1 MSLRLRLI
9 SWLTSPLLLTLIP
22 SLLPIP
28 SYLFSS
34 TVQGQTNQD
43 RKTQAD
49 KLLRQG
55 NQQFQHSQ
63 YRDAIQSWQQALVIY
78 QQLKDRKGE
87 TNSLNN
93 LGNAYN
99 QLGQYPKAIE
109 FYQQVLTIVQ
119 GQESFSEVET
129 LSKIGLLY
137 KQLGQ
142 YTKAV
147 YFYEKS
153 LSISQHLSDLLSGL
167 NPIAFYESLSLQ
179 IRLQIDIG
187 NIYADLGDYAK
198 AIQSFEQSLDIA
210 NKYGDQKQRQQII
223 INFGKVYAAI
233 GDYIKA
239 FEYLQQSLKLARE
252 IGDRQGELE
261 ALATQGSI
269 LALTGNTKGL
279 NSLQQSLLIAREVK
293 DKKYEGVILNNIGLL
308 YHNRSEFSKSIDFYH
323 QALSL
328 YKEINDQIGIGEVF
342 NNLGVNYVCLSK
354 YALAMDFFQQGLII
368 FKTVK
373 SQNGIG
379 ATLNNLGL
387 LYSDL
392 GKYNQALNFYEQA
405 LEIRIRI
412 GNLAGQAA
420 TLNNIGLVYDY
431 QRQFPK
437 AISFYQQSLTIRRN
451 TADQAG
457 QAVALNNIGLVYS
470 HLGQFS
476 AALQSLEQAL
486 GIFKQLKNPVK
497 EGNTLDS
504 LGTVYKNL
512 KMYDQAFA
520 FYQKA
525 LVIMREVG
533 DHSTEKVTLSNIGSL
548 FQELKK
554 PKLAII
560 FYKKSVNLTEAIRK
574 DLQTLPRDQQ
584 ESYTQTVADTYR
596 SLADLLLSQG
606 RVLEAQQVLELL
618 KIQELRDFTRNAI
631 AGGETAGIALSRI
644 EENILNK
651 YGTLIAFGLKLY
663 ECEQQKCNILSQL
676 RDQLDTL
683 TQQFNQD
690 TNTFRKT
697 LQERLAKDPALLE
710 PEQVRNTAAK
720 IVTAEPDTIL
730 VYPLVL
736 KDKIRILLATRAGE
750 KGVVF
755 RTFET
760 PVNQQQLWNKVS
772 QFRTKLSNP
781 NGEKELKAI
790 SQELYNWLIK
800 PLEGEIKDK
809 NVRHLVFSLDRST
822 RYIPMAALFD
832 GKQYLIER
840 YGISTVLNAGLTDV
854 KDRLPSKKQDI
865 KVLAMGVSK
874 AFPGFNA
881 LSNVPLELANIVQK
895 SGKENTGIFPGL
907 EFLNEAFIFRTLR
920 DNLSGNKILH
930 IATHGKFESGRPE
943 NSFLLS
949 GTGEE
954 LKIDQIQTLQNY
966 MTDTHLV
973 VLSACETALG
983 GVDADGIEMSG
994 ISFYF
999 LTNGAKAVIASLWLV
1014 NDASTSQLMQQFYQ
1028 NLSTGKM
1035 TKSQA
1040 LREAQIAMIQGKIQS
1055 GAVNRSSVNYTPGQS
1070 RNSESISRNLS
1081 HPYYWSP
1088 FILIGNG
1095 L

>member
-1 MSLRLRLI
+1 MALGSAYGSLGEYPKAI
-9 SWLTSPLLLTLIP
+9 EFYQQ
-22 SLLPIP
+22 SLAIKREI
-28 SYLFSS
+28 
-34 TVQGQTNQD
+34 GD
-43 RKTQAD
+43 RKEVA
-49 KLLRQG
+49 
-55 NQQFQHSQ
+55 
-63 YRDAIQSWQQALVIY
+63 
-78 QQLKDRKGE
+78 
-87 TNSLNN
+87 NSLNN
-93 LGNAYN
+93 LGNAYAN
-99 QLGQYPKAIE
+99 LGQYPKAIE
-109 FYQQVLTIVQ
+109 F
-119 GQESFSEVET
+119 
-129 LSKIGLLY
+129 
-137 KQLGQ
+137 
-142 YTKAV
+142 
-147 YFYEKS
+147 
-153 LSISQHLSDLLSGL
+153 H
-167 NPIAFYESLSLQ
+167 
-179 IRLQIDIG
+179 
-187 NIYADLGDYAK
+187 
-198 AIQSFEQSLDIA
+198 
-210 NKYGDQKQRQQII
+210 
-223 INFGKVYAAI
+223 
-233 GDYIKA
+233 
-239 FEYLQQSLKLARE
+239 QQSLGIARE
-252 IGDRQGELE
+252 IGNREGE
-261 ALATQGSI
+261 SI
-269 LALTGNTKGL
+269 
-279 NSLQQSLLIAREVK
+279 
-293 DKKYEGVILNNIGLL
+293 
-308 YHNRSEFSKSIDFYH
+308 F
-323 QALSL
+323 
-328 YKEINDQIGIGEVF
+328 
-342 NNLGVNYVCLSK
+342 
-354 YALAMDFFQQGLII
+354 
-368 FKTVK
+368 
-373 SQNGIG
+373 
-379 ATLNNLGL
+379 
-387 LYSDL
+387 
-392 GKYNQALNFYEQA
+392 
-405 LEIRIRI
+405 
-412 GNLAGQAA
+412 
-420 TLNNIGLVYDY
+420 
-431 QRQFPK
+431 
-437 AISFYQQSLTIRRN
+437 
-451 TADQAG
+451 
-457 QAVALNNIGLVYS
+457 
-470 HLGQFS
+470 
-476 AALQSLEQAL
+476 
-486 GIFKQLKNPVK
+486 
-497 EGNTLDS
+497 
-504 LGTVYKNL
+504 
-512 KMYDQAFA
+512 
-520 FYQKA
+520 
-525 LVIMREVG
+525 
-533 DHSTEKVTLSNIGSL
+533 LSNIGL
-548 FQELKK
+548 TLQKQQQPE
-554 PKLAII
+554 LAIV
-560 FYKKSVNLTEAIRK
+560 FYKQSVNITEGIRQ
-574 DLQTLPRDQQ
+574 DLRKLPREQQ

-596 SLADLLLSQG
+596 SLADLLISQG
-606 RVLEAQQVLELL
+606 RLLEAQQVLELL
-618 KIQELRDFTRNAI
+618 KIQELRDFTRNAR

-644 EENILNK
+644 EEDILKK

-697 LQERLAKDPALLE
+697 LQERLAKDPALME

-772 QFRTKLSNP
+772 QFRTELSNP

-800 PLEGEIKDK
+800 PLEGEIKGK
-809 NVRHLVFSLDRST
+809 NVRNLVFSLDRST

-840 YGISTVLNAGLTDV
+840 YGISTILNAGLTDV

-895 SGKENTGIFPGL
+895 SGKENTGIFPGS
-907 EFLNEAFIFRTLR
+907 EFLDEAFIFPTLR

-966 MTDTHLV
+966 MKDTHLV

-1035 TKSQA
+1035 TKAQA
-1040 LREAQIAMIQGKIQS
+1040 LREAQIAMIQDSKIQS
-1055 GAVNRSSVNYTPGQS
+1055 GDVNRSSVNYTPGQS
-1070 RNSESISRNLS
+1070 RNSESISHNLS

>member
-28 SYLFSS
+28 SYLLS
-34 TVQGQTNQD
+34 TTAQAQTSQD
-43 RKTQAD
+43 QKTEAD
-49 KLLRQG
+49 KLLEQG
-55 NQQFQHSQ
+55 IQQAQRSQ
-63 YRDAIQSWQQALVIY
+63 YKDAIQSWEQALAIY
-78 QQLKDRKGE
+78 QKLKDRNGE
-87 TNSLNN
+87 GISLGN
-93 LGNAYN
+93 LGNAYYSLGQYLKAIEFFQQSLAIKREIGDRN
-99 QLGQYPKAIE
+99 GEDNSLIGLGVAYNSLGEYPKAIKFYQQSLAIFREIGNRNGEADSLINLGAVYHNLGEYPKAIEFYQQSLVIFREIGDRKGEAASFNNLGFTYHFLGEYPKAIEFYQQSLVIKREIGDREGEAYSLGNLGLVYHSLEQYPKAIEFCQQSLTIFRELGNRYEEANSLGDLGLVYHSLGQYPKAIE
-109 FYQQVLTIVQ
+109 F
-119 GQESFSEVET
+119 
-129 LSKIGLLY
+129 
-137 KQLGQ
+137 
-142 YTKAV
+142 
-147 YFYEKS
+147 
-153 LSISQHLSDLLSGL
+153 
-167 NPIAFYESLSLQ
+167 N
-179 IRLQIDIG
+179 
-187 NIYADLGDYAK
+187 
-198 AIQSFEQSLDIA
+198 
-210 NKYGDQKQRQQII
+210 
-223 INFGKVYAAI
+223 
-233 GDYIKA
+233 
-239 FEYLQQSLKLARE
+239 QQSLAIERE
-252 IGDRQGELE
+252 IGDRKGE
-261 ALATQGSI
+261 A
-269 LALTGNTKGL
+269 
-279 NSLQQSLLIAREVK
+279 NSLGNLGGVYHSLGQYRKAIEFNQQSLAIEREIG
-293 DKKYEGVILNNIGLL
+293 DREG
-308 YHNRSEFSKSIDFYH
+308 E
-323 QALSL
+323 
-328 YKEINDQIGIGEVF
+328 GI
-342 NNLGVNYVCLSK
+342 
-354 YALAMDFFQQGLII
+354 
-368 FKTVK
+368 
-373 SQNGIG
+373 
-379 ATLNNLGL
+379 
-387 LYSDL
+387 
-392 GKYNQALNFYEQA
+392 
-405 LEIRIRI
+405 
-412 GNLAGQAA
+412 
-420 TLNNIGLVYDY
+420 
-431 QRQFPK
+431 
-437 AISFYQQSLTIRRN
+437 
-451 TADQAG
+451 
-457 QAVALNNIGLVYS
+457 
-470 HLGQFS
+470 
-476 AALQSLEQAL
+476 
-486 GIFKQLKNPVK
+486 
-497 EGNTLDS
+497 
-504 LGTVYKNL
+504 
-512 KMYDQAFA
+512 
-520 FYQKA
+520 
-525 LVIMREVG
+525 
-533 DHSTEKVTLSNIGSL
+533 TLSDIGSTL
-548 FQELKK
+548 EEQQQPE
-554 PKLAII
+554 LAIV
-560 FYKKSVNLTEAIRK
+560 FYKQSVNVRESIRQ
-574 DLQTLPRDQQ
+574 DLRKLPRDQQ

-618 KIQELRDFTRNAI
+618 KIQELRDFTRNAR

-644 EENILNK
+644 EEDILNK
-651 YGTLIAFGLKLY
+651 YGTLIVFGLKLY

-772 QFRTKLSNP
+772 QFRTELSNP

-800 PLEGEIKDK
+800 PLEGEIKGK
-809 NVRHLVFSLDRST
+809 NVRNLVFSLDRST

-840 YGISTVLNAGLTDV
+840 YGISTILNAGLTDV

-881 LSNVPLELANIVQK
+881 LSNVPLELANIVQQ
-895 SGKENTGIFPGL
+895 SGKENTGIFPGS
-907 EFLNEAFIFRTLR
+907 EFLDEAFIFRTLR

-949 GTGEE
+949 GTGDKLTVE
-954 LKIDQIQTLQNY
+954 QIQTLQNY
-966 MTDTHLV
+966 MIDTHLV

-1035 TKSQA
+1035 TKAQA

-1055 GAVNRSSVNYTPGQS
+1055 SNTNRSSVNYTLERS
-1070 RNSESISRNLS
+1070 RNSEAISHNLS
-1081 HPYYWSP
+1081 HPYYWAP

>member
-1 MSLRLRLI
+1 
-9 SWLTSPLLLTLIP
+9 LLTLIP

-34 TVQGQTNQD
+34 TAQAQTSQD
-43 RKTQAD
+43 WTIEAD
-49 KLLRQG
+49 KLLEQG
-55 NQQFQHSQ
+55 IQQFDISEYQA
-63 YRDAIQSWQQALVIY
+63 AIRSWQQTLAIY
-78 QQLKDRKGE
+78 QQLKDRDGE
-87 TNSLNN
+87 ASSLNN
-93 LGNAYN
+93 LGLAYYSLGQYPKAIEFHQQSLAIKQEIGDRN
-99 QLGQYPKAIE
+99 GEALSLMNMGIAYSELGQYPKAIE
-109 FYQQVLTIVQ
+109 FYQQSLSIQRQIGDRNGQALSLMNIGNVYFDLEQYPKAIEFFHKSLSIQRQIGDRNGEAKSIGNMGNAYNFLGQYPKAIEFFQQSMVIFRDIGDIAGQ
-119 GQESFSEVET
+119 GIT
-129 LSKIGLLY
+129 LSKIG
-137 KQLGQ
+137 
-142 YTKAV
+142 
-147 YFYEKS
+147 
-153 LSISQHLSDLLSGL
+153 
-167 NPIAFYESLSLQ
+167 
-179 IRLQIDIG
+179 
-187 NIYADLGDYAK
+187 
-198 AIQSFEQSLDIA
+198 
-210 NKYGDQKQRQQII
+210 
-223 INFGKVYAAI
+223 
-233 GDYIKA
+233 
-239 FEYLQQSLKLARE
+239 
-252 IGDRQGELE
+252 
-261 ALATQGSI
+261 
-269 LALTGNTKGL
+269 
-279 NSLQQSLLIAREVK
+279 
-293 DKKYEGVILNNIGLL
+293 
-308 YHNRSEFSKSIDFYH
+308 
-323 QALSL
+323 
-328 YKEINDQIGIGEVF
+328 
-342 NNLGVNYVCLSK
+342 
-354 YALAMDFFQQGLII
+354 
-368 FKTVK
+368 
-373 SQNGIG
+373 
-379 ATLNNLGL
+379 
-387 LYSDL
+387 
-392 GKYNQALNFYEQA
+392 
-405 LEIRIRI
+405 
-412 GNLAGQAA
+412 
-420 TLNNIGLVYDY
+420 
-431 QRQFPK
+431 
-437 AISFYQQSLTIRRN
+437 
-451 TADQAG
+451 
-457 QAVALNNIGLVYS
+457 
-470 HLGQFS
+470 
-476 AALQSLEQAL
+476 
-486 GIFKQLKNPVK
+486 
-497 EGNTLDS
+497 
-504 LGTVYKNL
+504 
-512 KMYDQAFA
+512 
-520 FYQKA
+520 
-525 LVIMREVG
+525 
-533 DHSTEKVTLSNIGSL
+533 ST
-548 FQELKK
+548 LKK
-554 PKLAII
+554 QQQPELAII
-560 FYKKSVNLTEAIRK
+560 FYKQSVNVREGIRQGLRK
-574 DLQTLPRDQQ
+574 LPRDQQ

-618 KIQELRDFTRNAI
+618 KIQELRDFTRNAR

-644 EENILNK
+644 EEDILKK

-697 LQERLAKDPALLE
+697 LQERLAKDPALME

-772 QFRTKLSNP
+772 QFRTELSNP

-800 PLEGEIKDK
+800 PLEGEIKGK
-809 NVRHLVFSLDRST
+809 NVRNLVFSLDRST

-840 YGISTVLNAGLTDV
+840 YGISTILNAGLTDV

-895 SGKENTGIFPGL
+895 SGKENTGIFPGS
-907 EFLNEAFIFRTLR
+907 EFLDEAFIFPTLR

-966 MTDTHLV
+966 MKDTHLV

-1035 TKSQA
+1035 TKAQA
-1040 LREAQIAMIQGKIQS
+1040 LREAQIAMIQDSKIQS
-1055 GAVNRSSVNYTPGQS
+1055 GDVNRSSVNYTPGQS
-1070 RNSESISRNLS
+1070 RNSESISHNLS

>member
-1 MSLRLRLI
+1 
-9 SWLTSPLLLTLIP
+9 LLTLIP

-34 TVQGQTNQD
+34 TAQAQTSQD
-43 RKTQAD
+43 WTIEAD
-49 KLLRQG
+49 KLLEQG
-55 NQQFQHSQ
+55 IQQFDISEYQA
-63 YRDAIQSWQQALVIY
+63 AIRSWQQTLAIY
-78 QQLKDRKGE
+78 QQLKDRDGE
-87 TNSLNN
+87 ASSLNN
-93 LGNAYN
+93 LGLAYYSLGQYPKAIEFHQQSLAIKQEIGDRN
-99 QLGQYPKAIE
+99 GEATSLNNLGGAYFQLGQYPKAIE
-109 FYQQVLTIVQ
+109 FYQQSLAIFREISNRNGEGLT
-119 GQESFSEVET
+119 
-129 LSKIGLLY
+129 
-137 KQLGQ
+137 LGNLGN
-142 YTKAV
+142 V
-147 YFYEKS
+147 Y
-153 LSISQHLSDLLSGL
+153 
-167 NPIAFYESLSLQ
+167 N
-179 IRLQIDIG
+179 
-187 NIYADLGDYAK
+187 NLGEYPK
-198 AIQSFEQSLDIA
+198 AIEF
-210 NKYGDQKQRQQII
+210 Y
-223 INFGKVYAAI
+223 
-233 GDYIKA
+233 
-239 FEYLQQSLKLARE
+239 QQSLAIQREIGNRNGFASSLMGLGNVYNNLGEYPKAIEFYQQSLAIQREIGNRNGFASSLMGLGNAYNFLGEYPKAIEFYQQSLAIQREIGNRNGFASSLMALGSAYGSLGEYPKAIEFYQQSLAIKRE
-252 IGDRQGELE
+252 IGDRKEV
-261 ALATQGSI
+261 A
-269 LALTGNTKGL
+269 
-279 NSLQQSLLIAREVK
+279 NS
-293 DKKYEGVILNNIGLL
+293 
-308 YHNRSEFSKSIDFYH
+308 
-323 QALSL
+323 
-328 YKEINDQIGIGEVF
+328 
-342 NNLGVNYVCLSK
+342 
-354 YALAMDFFQQGLII
+354 
-368 FKTVK
+368 
-373 SQNGIG
+373 
-379 ATLNNLGL
+379 LNNLGNA
-387 LYSDL
+387 YANL
-392 GKYNQALNFYEQA
+392 GQY
-405 LEIRIRI
+405 
-412 GNLAGQAA
+412 
-420 TLNNIGLVYDY
+420 
-431 QRQFPK
+431 PK
-437 AISFYQQSLTIRRN
+437 AIEFHQQSLGIARE
-451 TADQAG
+451 
-457 QAVALNNIGLVYS
+457 IGNREGES
-470 HLGQFS
+470 
-476 AALQSLEQAL
+476 
-486 GIFKQLKNPVK
+486 IF
-497 EGNTLDS
+497 
-504 LGTVYKNL
+504 
-512 KMYDQAFA
+512 
-520 FYQKA
+520 
-525 LVIMREVG
+525 
-533 DHSTEKVTLSNIGSL
+533 LSNIGL
-548 FQELKK
+548 TLQKQQQPE
-554 PKLAII
+554 LAIV
-560 FYKKSVNLTEAIRK
+560 FYKQSVNITEGIRQ
-574 DLQTLPRDQQ
+574 DLRKLPREQQ

-596 SLADLLLSQG
+596 SLADLLISQG
-606 RVLEAQQVLELL
+606 RLLEAQQVLELL
-618 KIQELRDFTRNAI
+618 KIQELRDFTRNAR

-644 EENILNK
+644 EEDILKK

-697 LQERLAKDPALLE
+697 LQERLAKDPALME

-772 QFRTKLSNP
+772 QFRTELSNP

-800 PLEGEIKDK
+800 PLEGEIKGK
-809 NVRHLVFSLDRST
+809 NVRNLVFSLDRST

-840 YGISTVLNAGLTDV
+840 YGISTILNAGLTDV

-895 SGKENTGIFPGL
+895 SGKENTGIFPGS
-907 EFLNEAFIFRTLR
+907 EFLDEAFIFPTLR

-966 MTDTHLV
+966 MKDTHLV

-1035 TKSQA
+1035 TKAQA
-1040 LREAQIAMIQGKIQS
+1040 LREAQIAMIQDSKIQS
-1055 GAVNRSSVNYTPGQS
+1055 GDVNRSSVNYTPGQS
-1070 RNSESISRNLS
+1070 RNSESISHNLS

>member
-1 MSLRLRLI
+1 MDINPLMPCQATFTILICHSASTQGLQYIESKILSNYLNIKYNIMSLRLRLI

-28 SYLFSS
+28 SYLLS
-34 TVQGQTNQD
+34 TTAQAQTSQD
-43 RKTQAD
+43 WTIEAD
-49 KLLRQG
+49 KLLEQG
-55 NQQFQHSQ
+55 IQQFDISEYQA
-63 YRDAIQSWQQALVIY
+63 AIRSWQQTLAIY
-78 QQLKDRKGE
+78 QQLKDRDGE
-87 TNSLNN
+87 ASSLNN
-93 LGNAYN
+93 LGLAYYSLGQYPKAIEFHQQSLAIKQEIGDRN
-99 QLGQYPKAIE
+99 GEALSLMNMGIAYSELGQYPKAIE
-109 FYQQVLTIVQ
+109 FYQQSLSIQRQIGDRNGQALSLMNIGNVYFDLEQYPKAIEFFHKSLSIQRQIGDRNGEAKSIGNMGNAYNFLGQYPKAIEFFQQSMVIFRDIGDIAGQ
-119 GQESFSEVET
+119 GIT
-129 LSKIGLLY
+129 LSKIG
-137 KQLGQ
+137 
-142 YTKAV
+142 
-147 YFYEKS
+147 
-153 LSISQHLSDLLSGL
+153 
-167 NPIAFYESLSLQ
+167 
-179 IRLQIDIG
+179 
-187 NIYADLGDYAK
+187 
-198 AIQSFEQSLDIA
+198 
-210 NKYGDQKQRQQII
+210 
-223 INFGKVYAAI
+223 
-233 GDYIKA
+233 
-239 FEYLQQSLKLARE
+239 
-252 IGDRQGELE
+252 
-261 ALATQGSI
+261 
-269 LALTGNTKGL
+269 
-279 NSLQQSLLIAREVK
+279 
-293 DKKYEGVILNNIGLL
+293 
-308 YHNRSEFSKSIDFYH
+308 
-323 QALSL
+323 
-328 YKEINDQIGIGEVF
+328 
-342 NNLGVNYVCLSK
+342 
-354 YALAMDFFQQGLII
+354 
-368 FKTVK
+368 
-373 SQNGIG
+373 
-379 ATLNNLGL
+379 
-387 LYSDL
+387 
-392 GKYNQALNFYEQA
+392 
-405 LEIRIRI
+405 
-412 GNLAGQAA
+412 
-420 TLNNIGLVYDY
+420 
-431 QRQFPK
+431 
-437 AISFYQQSLTIRRN
+437 
-451 TADQAG
+451 
-457 QAVALNNIGLVYS
+457 
-470 HLGQFS
+470 
-476 AALQSLEQAL
+476 
-486 GIFKQLKNPVK
+486 
-497 EGNTLDS
+497 
-504 LGTVYKNL
+504 
-512 KMYDQAFA
+512 
-520 FYQKA
+520 
-525 LVIMREVG
+525 
-533 DHSTEKVTLSNIGSL
+533 ST
-548 FQELKK
+548 LKK
-554 PKLAII
+554 QQQPELAII
-560 FYKKSVNLTEAIRK
+560 FYKQSVNVREGIRQGLRK
-574 DLQTLPRDQQ
+574 LPRDQQ

-618 KIQELRDFTRNAI
+618 KIQELRDFTRNAR

-644 EENILNK
+644 EEDILKK

-697 LQERLAKDPALLE
+697 LQERLAKDPALME

-772 QFRTKLSNP
+772 QFRTELSNP

-800 PLEGEIKDK
+800 PLEGEIKGK
-809 NVRHLVFSLDRST
+809 NVRNLVFSLDRST

-840 YGISTVLNAGLTDV
+840 YGISTILNAGLTDV

-895 SGKENTGIFPGL
+895 SGKENTGIFPGS
-907 EFLNEAFIFRTLR
+907 EFLDEAFIFPTLR

-966 MTDTHLV
+966 MKDTHLV

-1035 TKSQA
+1035 TKAQA
-1040 LREAQIAMIQGKIQS
+1040 LREAQIAMIQDSKIQS
-1055 GAVNRSSVNYTPGQS
+1055 GDVNRSSVNYTPGQS
-1070 RNSESISRNLS
+1070 RNSESISHNLS

>member
-1 MSLRLRLI
+1 MDINPLMPCQATFTILICHSASTQGLQYIESKILSNYLNIKYNIMSLRLRLI

-28 SYLFSS
+28 SYLLS
-34 TVQGQTNQD
+34 TTAQAQTSQD
-43 RKTQAD
+43 WTIEAD
-49 KLLRQG
+49 KLLEQG
-55 NQQFQHSQ
+55 IQQFDISEYQA
-63 YRDAIQSWQQALVIY
+63 AIRSWQQTLAIY
-78 QQLKDRKGE
+78 QQLKDRDGE
-87 TNSLNN
+87 ASSLNN
-93 LGNAYN
+93 LGLAYYSLGQYPKAIEFHQQSLAIKQEIGDRN
-99 QLGQYPKAIE
+99 GEATSLNNLGGAYFQLGQYPKAIE
-109 FYQQVLTIVQ
+109 FYQQSLSIQ
-119 GQESFSEVET
+119 RQIGDRNGQA
-129 LSKIGLLY
+129 LSLMNIGN
-137 KQLGQ
+137 
-142 YTKAV
+142 V
-147 YFYEKS
+147 YFDLEQYPKAIEFFHKS
-153 LSISQHLSDLLSGL
+153 LSI
-167 NPIAFYESLSLQ
+167 
-179 IRLQIDIG
+179 
-187 NIYADLGDYAK
+187 
-198 AIQSFEQSLDIA
+198 
-210 NKYGDQKQRQQII
+210 QRQ
-223 INFGKVYAAI
+223 
-233 GDYIKA
+233 
-239 FEYLQQSLKLARE
+239 
-252 IGDRQGELE
+252 IGDRNGE
-261 ALATQGSI
+261 A
-269 LALTGNTKGL
+269 
-279 NSLQQSLLIAREVK
+279 
-293 DKKYEGVILNNIGLL
+293 
-308 YHNRSEFSKSIDFYH
+308 KSIGNMGNAYNF
-323 QALSL
+323 
-328 YKEINDQIGIGEVF
+328 
-342 NNLGVNYVCLSK
+342 LGQYPK
-354 YALAMDFFQQGLII
+354 AIEFFQQSMVI
-368 FKTVK
+368 FRD
-373 SQNGIG
+373 IG
-379 ATLNNLGL
+379 
-387 LYSDL
+387 D
-392 GKYNQALNFYEQA
+392 
-405 LEIRIRI
+405 I
-412 GNLAGQAA
+412 AGQ
-420 TLNNIGLVYDY
+420 
-431 QRQFPK
+431 
-437 AISFYQQSLTIRRN
+437 
-451 TADQAG
+451 
-457 QAVALNNIGLVYS
+457 
-470 HLGQFS
+470 
-476 AALQSLEQAL
+476 
-486 GIFKQLKNPVK
+486 GI
-497 EGNTLDS
+497 
-504 LGTVYKNL
+504 
-512 KMYDQAFA
+512 
-520 FYQKA
+520 
-525 LVIMREVG
+525 
-533 DHSTEKVTLSNIGSL
+533 TLSNIGL
-548 FQELKK
+548 TLEKQQQPE
-554 PKLAII
+554 LAIV
-560 FYKKSVNLTEAIRK
+560 FYKQSVNVREGIRQ
-574 DLQTLPRDQQ
+574 DLRKLPREQQ

-596 SLADLLLSQG
+596 GLADLLLSQG

-618 KIQELRDFTRNAI
+618 KIQELRDFTRNAR

-644 EENILNK
+644 EEDILKK

-697 LQERLAKDPALLE
+697 LQERLAKDPALME

-772 QFRTKLSNP
+772 QFRTELSNP

-800 PLEGEIKDK
+800 PLEGEIKGK
-809 NVRHLVFSLDRST
+809 NVRNLVFSLDRST

-840 YGISTVLNAGLTDV
+840 YGISTILNAGLTDV

-895 SGKENTGIFPGL
+895 SGKENTGIFPGS
-907 EFLNEAFIFRTLR
+907 EFLDEAFIFPTLR

-966 MTDTHLV
+966 MKDTHLV

-1035 TKSQA
+1035 TKAQA
-1040 LREAQIAMIQGKIQS
+1040 LREAQIAMIQDSKIQS
-1055 GAVNRSSVNYTPGQS
+1055 GDVNRSSVNYTPGQS
-1070 RNSESISRNLS
+1070 RNSESISHNLS

>member
-1 MSLRLRLI
+1 
-9 SWLTSPLLLTLIP
+9 LLTLIP

-34 TVQGQTNQD
+34 TAQAQTSQD
-43 RKTQAD
+43 WTIEAD
-49 KLLRQG
+49 KLLEQG
-55 NQQFQHSQ
+55 IQQYQRSQ
-63 YRDAIQSWQQALVIY
+63 YQAAIKFWQQALAIY
-78 QQLKDRKGE
+78 QQIKDRNGE
-87 TNSLNN
+87 ANSLGNLGSAYNSLGQYPKAIEFHQQSLAIQREIGDRNGEGISLNN

-99 QLGQYPKAIE
+99 YLGQYPKAIE
-109 FYQQVLTIVQ
+109 F
-119 GQESFSEVET
+119 
-129 LSKIGLLY
+129 
-137 KQLGQ
+137 
-142 YTKAV
+142 
-147 YFYEKS
+147 
-153 LSISQHLSDLLSGL
+153 H
-167 NPIAFYESLSLQ
+167 
-179 IRLQIDIG
+179 
-187 NIYADLGDYAK
+187 
-198 AIQSFEQSLDIA
+198 EQSL
-210 NKYGDQKQRQQII
+210 
-223 INFGKVYAAI
+223 AI
-233 GDYIKA
+233 
-239 FEYLQQSLKLARE
+239 QRE
-252 IGDRQGELE
+252 IGDRNG
-261 ALATQGSI
+261 
-269 LALTGNTKGL
+269 
-279 NSLQQSLLIAREVK
+279 
-293 DKKYEGVILNNIGLL
+293 
-308 YHNRSEFSKSIDFYH
+308 

-328 YKEINDQIGIGEVF
+328 MNIGNVYFDLEQYPKAIEFFHKSLSIQRQIGDRNGEAKSIGNMGNAYNF
-342 NNLGVNYVCLSK
+342 LGQYPK
-354 YALAMDFFQQGLII
+354 AIEFFQQSMVI
-368 FKTVK
+368 FRD
-373 SQNGIG
+373 IG
-379 ATLNNLGL
+379 
-387 LYSDL
+387 D
-392 GKYNQALNFYEQA
+392 
-405 LEIRIRI
+405 I
-412 GNLAGQAA
+412 AGQ
-420 TLNNIGLVYDY
+420 
-431 QRQFPK
+431 
-437 AISFYQQSLTIRRN
+437 
-451 TADQAG
+451 
-457 QAVALNNIGLVYS
+457 
-470 HLGQFS
+470 
-476 AALQSLEQAL
+476 
-486 GIFKQLKNPVK
+486 GI
-497 EGNTLDS
+497 
-504 LGTVYKNL
+504 
-512 KMYDQAFA
+512 
-520 FYQKA
+520 
-525 LVIMREVG
+525 
-533 DHSTEKVTLSNIGSL
+533 TLSNIGL
-548 FQELKK
+548 TLEKQQQPE
-554 PKLAII
+554 LAIV
-560 FYKKSVNLTEAIRK
+560 FYKQSVNVREGIRQ
-574 DLQTLPRDQQ
+574 DLRKLPREQQ

-596 SLADLLLSQG
+596 GLADLLLSQG

-618 KIQELRDFTRNAI
+618 KIQELRDFTRNAR

-644 EENILNK
+644 EEDILKK

-736 KDKIRILLATRAGE
+736 KDKIRILLATKAGE

-772 QFRTKLSNP
+772 QFRTELSNP

-800 PLEGEIKDK
+800 PLEGEIKNK
-809 NVRHLVFSLDRST
+809 NVRNLVFSLDRST

-840 YGISTVLNAGLTDV
+840 YGISTILNAGLTDV

-895 SGKENTGIFPGL
+895 SGKENTGIFPGS
-907 EFLNEAFIFRTLR
+907 EFLDEAFIFRTLR

-1035 TKSQA
+1035 TKAQA
-1040 LREAQIAMIQGKIQS
+1040 LREAQIAMIQDSKIQS
-1055 GAVNRSSVNYTPGQS
+1055 GDVNRSSVNYTPGQS
-1070 RNSESISRNLS
+1070 RNSESISHNLS

>member
-1 MSLRLRLI
+1 
-9 SWLTSPLLLTLIP
+9 LLTLIP

-34 TVQGQTNQD
+34 TAQAQTSQD
-43 RKTQAD
+43 WTIEAD
-49 KLLRQG
+49 KLLEQG
-55 NQQFQHSQ
+55 IQQFDISEYQA
-63 YRDAIQSWQQALVIY
+63 AIRSWQQTLAIY
-78 QQLKDRKGE
+78 QQLKDRDGE
-87 TNSLNN
+87 ASSLNN
-93 LGNAYN
+93 LGLAYYSLGQYPKAIEFHQQSLAIKQEIGDRN
-99 QLGQYPKAIE
+99 GEATSLNNLGGAYFQLGQYPKAIE
-109 FYQQVLTIVQ
+109 FYQQSLAIFREISNRNGEGLT
-119 GQESFSEVET
+119 
-129 LSKIGLLY
+129 
-137 KQLGQ
+137 LGNLGN
-142 YTKAV
+142 V
-147 YFYEKS
+147 Y
-153 LSISQHLSDLLSGL
+153 
-167 NPIAFYESLSLQ
+167 N
-179 IRLQIDIG
+179 
-187 NIYADLGDYAK
+187 NLGEYPK
-198 AIQSFEQSLDIA
+198 AIEF
-210 NKYGDQKQRQQII
+210 Y
-223 INFGKVYAAI
+223 
-233 GDYIKA
+233 
-239 FEYLQQSLKLARE
+239 QQSLAIQREIGNRNGFASSLMGLGNVYNNLGEYPKAIEFYQQSLAIQREIGNRNGFASSLMGLGNAYNFLGEYPKAIEFYQQSLAIQREIGNRNGFASSLMGLGNAYNFLGEYPKAIEFYQQSLAIQREIGNRNGFASSLMALGSAYGSLGEYPKAIEFYQQSLAIKRE
-252 IGDRQGELE
+252 IGDRKEV
-261 ALATQGSI
+261 A
-269 LALTGNTKGL
+269 
-279 NSLQQSLLIAREVK
+279 NS
-293 DKKYEGVILNNIGLL
+293 
-308 YHNRSEFSKSIDFYH
+308 
-323 QALSL
+323 
-328 YKEINDQIGIGEVF
+328 
-342 NNLGVNYVCLSK
+342 
-354 YALAMDFFQQGLII
+354 
-368 FKTVK
+368 
-373 SQNGIG
+373 
-379 ATLNNLGL
+379 LNNLGNA
-387 LYSDL
+387 YANL
-392 GKYNQALNFYEQA
+392 GQY
-405 LEIRIRI
+405 
-412 GNLAGQAA
+412 
-420 TLNNIGLVYDY
+420 
-431 QRQFPK
+431 PK
-437 AISFYQQSLTIRRN
+437 AIEFHQQSLGIARE
-451 TADQAG
+451 
-457 QAVALNNIGLVYS
+457 IGNREGES
-470 HLGQFS
+470 
-476 AALQSLEQAL
+476 
-486 GIFKQLKNPVK
+486 IF
-497 EGNTLDS
+497 
-504 LGTVYKNL
+504 
-512 KMYDQAFA
+512 
-520 FYQKA
+520 
-525 LVIMREVG
+525 
-533 DHSTEKVTLSNIGSL
+533 LSNIGL
-548 FQELKK
+548 TLQKQQQPE
-554 PKLAII
+554 LAIV
-560 FYKKSVNLTEAIRK
+560 FYKQSVNITEGIRQ
-574 DLQTLPRDQQ
+574 DLRKLPREQQ

-596 SLADLLLSQG
+596 SLADLLISQG
-606 RVLEAQQVLELL
+606 RLLEAQQVLELL
-618 KIQELRDFTRNAI
+618 KIQELRDFTRNAR

-644 EENILNK
+644 EEDILKK

-697 LQERLAKDPALLE
+697 LQERLAKDPALME

-772 QFRTKLSNP
+772 QFRTELSNP

-800 PLEGEIKDK
+800 PLEGEIKGK
-809 NVRHLVFSLDRST
+809 NVRNLVFSLDRST

-840 YGISTVLNAGLTDV
+840 YGISTILNAGLTDV

-895 SGKENTGIFPGL
+895 SGKENTGIFPGS
-907 EFLNEAFIFRTLR
+907 EFLDEAFIFPTLR

-966 MTDTHLV
+966 MKDTHLV

-1035 TKSQA
+1035 TKAQA
-1040 LREAQIAMIQGKIQS
+1040 LREAQIAMIQDSKIQS
-1055 GAVNRSSVNYTPGQS
+1055 GDVNRSSVNYTPGQS
-1070 RNSESISRNLS
+1070 RNSESISHNLS

>member
-1 MSLRLRLI
+1 MPCQATFTILICHSASTQGLQYIESKILSNYLNIKYNIMSLRLRLI

-28 SYLFSS
+28 SYLLS
-34 TVQGQTNQD
+34 TTAQAQTSQD
-43 RKTQAD
+43 WTIEAD
-49 KLLRQG
+49 KLLEQG
-55 NQQFQHSQ
+55 IQQFDISEYQA
-63 YRDAIQSWQQALVIY
+63 AIRSWQQTLAIY
-78 QQLKDRKGE
+78 QQLKDRDGE
-87 TNSLNN
+87 ASSLNN
-93 LGNAYN
+93 LGLAYYSLGQYPKAIEFHQQSLAIKQEIGDRN
-99 QLGQYPKAIE
+99 GEALSLMNMGIAYSELGQYPKAIE
-109 FYQQVLTIVQ
+109 FYQQSLSIQ
-119 GQESFSEVET
+119 RQIGDRNGQA
-129 LSKIGLLY
+129 LSLMNIGN
-137 KQLGQ
+137 
-142 YTKAV
+142 V
-147 YFYEKS
+147 YFDLEQYPKAIEFFHKS
-153 LSISQHLSDLLSGL
+153 LSI
-167 NPIAFYESLSLQ
+167 
-179 IRLQIDIG
+179 
-187 NIYADLGDYAK
+187 
-198 AIQSFEQSLDIA
+198 
-210 NKYGDQKQRQQII
+210 QRQ
-223 INFGKVYAAI
+223 
-233 GDYIKA
+233 
-239 FEYLQQSLKLARE
+239 
-252 IGDRQGELE
+252 IGDRNGE
-261 ALATQGSI
+261 A
-269 LALTGNTKGL
+269 
-279 NSLQQSLLIAREVK
+279 
-293 DKKYEGVILNNIGLL
+293 
-308 YHNRSEFSKSIDFYH
+308 KSIGNMGNAYNF
-323 QALSL
+323 
-328 YKEINDQIGIGEVF
+328 
-342 NNLGVNYVCLSK
+342 LGQYPK
-354 YALAMDFFQQGLII
+354 AIEFFQQSMVI
-368 FKTVK
+368 FRD
-373 SQNGIG
+373 IG
-379 ATLNNLGL
+379 
-387 LYSDL
+387 D
-392 GKYNQALNFYEQA
+392 
-405 LEIRIRI
+405 I
-412 GNLAGQAA
+412 AGQ
-420 TLNNIGLVYDY
+420 
-431 QRQFPK
+431 
-437 AISFYQQSLTIRRN
+437 
-451 TADQAG
+451 
-457 QAVALNNIGLVYS
+457 
-470 HLGQFS
+470 
-476 AALQSLEQAL
+476 
-486 GIFKQLKNPVK
+486 GI
-497 EGNTLDS
+497 
-504 LGTVYKNL
+504 
-512 KMYDQAFA
+512 
-520 FYQKA
+520 
-525 LVIMREVG
+525 
-533 DHSTEKVTLSNIGSL
+533 TLSNIGL
-548 FQELKK
+548 TLEKQQQPE
-554 PKLAII
+554 LAIV
-560 FYKKSVNLTEAIRK
+560 FYKQSVNVREGIRQ
-574 DLQTLPRDQQ
+574 DLRKLPREQQ

-596 SLADLLLSQG
+596 GLADLLLSQG

-618 KIQELRDFTRNAI
+618 KIQELRDFTRNAR

-644 EENILNK
+644 EEDILKK

-697 LQERLAKDPALLE
+697 LQERLAKDPALME

-772 QFRTKLSNP
+772 QFRTELSNP

-800 PLEGEIKDK
+800 PLEGEIKGK
-809 NVRHLVFSLDRST
+809 NVRNLVFSLDRST

-840 YGISTVLNAGLTDV
+840 YGISTILNAGLTDV

-895 SGKENTGIFPGL
+895 SGKENTGIFPGS
-907 EFLNEAFIFRTLR
+907 EFLDEAFIFPTLR

-966 MTDTHLV
+966 MKDTHLV

-1035 TKSQA
+1035 TKAQA
-1040 LREAQIAMIQGKIQS
+1040 LREAQIAMIQDSKIQS
-1055 GAVNRSSVNYTPGQS
+1055 GDVNRSSVNYTPGQS
-1070 RNSESISRNLS
+1070 RNSESISHNLS

>member
-1 MSLRLRLI
+1 
-9 SWLTSPLLLTLIP
+9 LLTLIP

-34 TVQGQTNQD
+34 TAQAQTSQD
-43 RKTQAD
+43 WTIEAD
-49 KLLRQG
+49 KLLEQG
-55 NQQFQHSQ
+55 IQQFDISEYQA
-63 YRDAIQSWQQALVIY
+63 AIRSWQQTLAIY
-78 QQLKDRKGE
+78 QQLKDRDGEASSLNNLGLAYYSLGQYPKAIEFHQQSLAIKQEIGDRNGEGIALNNLGNAYYFLGQYPKAIEFHQQSLAIFREIGDRNGEGIALNNLGNAYYFLGQYPKAIEFHQQSLAIFREIGDRKGE
-87 TNSLNN
+87 ANSLNNLGLAYNSLGQYPKAIELCQQSLAIVREIGDRNGEAASLNNQGNAYYFLGQYPKAIEFHQQSLAIFREIGDRNGEGISLNN

-99 QLGQYPKAIE
+99 YLGQYAKAIEFHQQSLAIFREIGDRNGEGISLNNLGNAYNYLGQYAKAIELYQQSLAIKREIGDRKGEANSLNNLGLAYNSLGQYPKAIE
-109 FYQQVLTIVQ
+109 F
-119 GQESFSEVET
+119 
-129 LSKIGLLY
+129 
-137 KQLGQ
+137 
-142 YTKAV
+142 
-147 YFYEKS
+147 
-153 LSISQHLSDLLSGL
+153 H
-167 NPIAFYESLSLQ
+167 
-179 IRLQIDIG
+179 
-187 NIYADLGDYAK
+187 
-198 AIQSFEQSLDIA
+198 
-210 NKYGDQKQRQQII
+210 
-223 INFGKVYAAI
+223 
-233 GDYIKA
+233 
-239 FEYLQQSLKLARE
+239 QQSLAIFRE
-252 IGDRQGELE
+252 IGDRNGE
-261 ALATQGSI
+261 G
-269 LALTGNTKGL
+269 LT
-279 NSLQQSLLIAREVK
+279 
-293 DKKYEGVILNNIGLL
+293 
-308 YHNRSEFSKSIDFYH
+308 
-323 QALSL
+323 
-328 YKEINDQIGIGEVF
+328 
-342 NNLGVNYVCLSK
+342 LG
-354 YALAMDFFQQGLII
+354 
-368 FKTVK
+368 
-373 SQNGIG
+373 
-379 ATLNNLGL
+379 NLGL
-387 LYSDL
+387 T
-392 GKYNQALNFYEQA
+392 
-405 LEIRIRI
+405 LE
-412 GNLAGQAA
+412 
-420 TLNNIGLVYDY
+420 
-431 QRQFPK
+431 K
-437 AISFYQQSLTIRRN
+437 QQ
-451 TADQAG
+451 QP
-457 QAVALNNIGLVYS
+457 
-470 HLGQFS
+470 
-476 AALQSLEQAL
+476 E
-486 GIFKQLKNPVK
+486 
-497 EGNTLDS
+497 
-504 LGTVYKNL
+504 
-512 KMYDQAFA
+512 
-520 FYQKA
+520 
-525 LVIMREVG
+525 
-533 DHSTEKVTLSNIGSL
+533 
-548 FQELKK
+548 
-554 PKLAII
+554 LAIV
-560 FYKKSVNLTEAIRK
+560 FYKQSVNVREGIRQ
-574 DLQTLPRDQQ
+574 DLRKLPREQQ
-584 ESYTQTVADTYR
+584 ESYTQTVADDYR

-618 KIQELRDFTRNAI
+618 KIQELRDFTRNAR

-644 EENILNK
+644 EEDILKK

-697 LQERLAKDPALLE
+697 LQERLAKDPALME

-772 QFRTKLSNP
+772 QFRTELSNP

-800 PLEGEIKDK
+800 PLEGEIKGK
-809 NVRHLVFSLDRST
+809 NVRNLVFSLDRST

-840 YGISTVLNAGLTDV
+840 YGISTILNAGLTDV

-895 SGKENTGIFPGL
+895 SGKENTGIFPGS
-907 EFLNEAFIFRTLR
+907 EFLDEAFIFPTLR

-966 MTDTHLV
+966 MKDTHLV

-1035 TKSQA
+1035 TKAQA
-1040 LREAQIAMIQGKIQS
+1040 LREAQIAMIQDSKIQS
-1055 GAVNRSSVNYTPGQS
+1055 GDVNRSSVNYTPGQS
-1070 RNSESISRNLS
+1070 RNSESISHNLS

>member
-1 MSLRLRLI
+1 MPCQATFTILICHSASTQGLQYIESKILSNYLNIKYNIMSLRLRLI

-28 SYLFSS
+28 SYLLS
-34 TVQGQTNQD
+34 TTAQAQTSQD
-43 RKTQAD
+43 QKTEAD
-49 KLLRQG
+49 KLLEQG
-55 NQQFQHSQ
+55 NQQFDISEYQA
-63 YRDAIQSWQQALVIY
+63 AIRSWQQTLAIY
-78 QQLKDRKGE
+78 QQLKDRDGE
-87 TNSLNN
+87 ASSLNNLGLAYYSLGQYPKAIEFHQQSLAIKQEIGDRNGEAKSLNN

-99 QLGQYPKAIE
+99 YLGQYAKAIEFFQQSLAIKRKIDRNEEAISLNNLGNVYNNLGQYSKAIEFSQQSLAIKRKIGDRNGEAKSIGNMGNAYNFLGQYPKAIE
-109 FYQQVLTIVQ
+109 FFQQSMVI
-119 GQESFSEVET
+119 F
-129 LSKIGLLY
+129 
-137 KQLGQ
+137 
-142 YTKAV
+142 
-147 YFYEKS
+147 
-153 LSISQHLSDLLSGL
+153 
-167 NPIAFYESLSLQ
+167 
-179 IRLQIDIG
+179 RDIG
-187 NIYADLGDYAK
+187 
-198 AIQSFEQSLDIA
+198 DIA
-210 NKYGDQKQRQQII
+210 G
-223 INFGKVYAAI
+223 
-233 GDYIKA
+233 
-239 FEYLQQSLKLARE
+239 
-252 IGDRQGELE
+252 QG
-261 ALATQGSI
+261 I
-269 LALTGNTKGL
+269 
-279 NSLQQSLLIAREVK
+279 
-293 DKKYEGVILNNIGLL
+293 
-308 YHNRSEFSKSIDFYH
+308 
-323 QALSL
+323 
-328 YKEINDQIGIGEVF
+328 
-342 NNLGVNYVCLSK
+342 
-354 YALAMDFFQQGLII
+354 
-368 FKTVK
+368 
-373 SQNGIG
+373 
-379 ATLNNLGL
+379 
-387 LYSDL
+387 
-392 GKYNQALNFYEQA
+392 
-405 LEIRIRI
+405 
-412 GNLAGQAA
+412 
-420 TLNNIGLVYDY
+420 
-431 QRQFPK
+431 
-437 AISFYQQSLTIRRN
+437 
-451 TADQAG
+451 
-457 QAVALNNIGLVYS
+457 
-470 HLGQFS
+470 
-476 AALQSLEQAL
+476 
-486 GIFKQLKNPVK
+486 
-497 EGNTLDS
+497 
-504 LGTVYKNL
+504 
-512 KMYDQAFA
+512 
-520 FYQKA
+520 
-525 LVIMREVG
+525 
-533 DHSTEKVTLSNIGSL
+533 TLSNIGL
-548 FQELKK
+548 TLEKQQQPE
-554 PKLAII
+554 LAIV
-560 FYKKSVNLTEAIRK
+560 FYKQSVNVREGIRQ
-574 DLQTLPRDQQ
+574 DLRKLPREQQ

-596 SLADLLLSQG
+596 GLADLLLSQG

-618 KIQELRDFTRNAI
+618 KIQELRDFTRNAR

-644 EENILNK
+644 EEDILKK

-697 LQERLAKDPALLE
+697 LQERLAKDPALME

-772 QFRTKLSNP
+772 QFRTELSNP

-800 PLEGEIKDK
+800 PLEGEIKGK
-809 NVRHLVFSLDRST
+809 NVRNLVFSLDRST

-840 YGISTVLNAGLTDV
+840 YGISTILNAGLTDV

-895 SGKENTGIFPGL
+895 SGKENTGIFPGS
-907 EFLNEAFIFRTLR
+907 EFLDEAFIFPTLR

-966 MTDTHLV
+966 MKDTHLV

-1035 TKSQA
+1035 TKAQA
-1040 LREAQIAMIQGKIQS
+1040 LREAQIAMIQDSKIQS
-1055 GAVNRSSVNYTPGQS
+1055 GDVNRSSVNYTPGQS
-1070 RNSESISRNLS
+1070 RNSESISHNLS

>member
-1 MSLRLRLI
+1 MSLRLRLV

-34 TVQGQTNQD
+34 TAQAQTSQD
-43 RKTQAD
+43 WTIEAD
-49 KLLRQG
+49 KLLEQG
-55 NQQFQHSQ
+55 IQQFDISEYQA
-63 YRDAIQSWQQALVIY
+63 AIRSWQQTLAIY
-78 QQLKDRKGE
+78 QQLKDRDGE
-87 TNSLNN
+87 ASSLNN
-93 LGNAYN
+93 LGLAYYSLGQYPKAIEFHQQSLAIKQEIGDRN
-99 QLGQYPKAIE
+99 GEALSLMNMGIAYSELGQYPKAIE
-109 FYQQVLTIVQ
+109 FYQQSLSIQRQIGDRNGQALSLMNIGNVYFDLEQYPKAIEFFHKSLSIQRQIGDRNGEAKSIGNMGNAYNFLGQYPKAIEFFQQSMVIFRDIGDIAGQ
-119 GQESFSEVET
+119 GIT
-129 LSKIGLLY
+129 LSKIG
-137 KQLGQ
+137 
-142 YTKAV
+142 
-147 YFYEKS
+147 
-153 LSISQHLSDLLSGL
+153 
-167 NPIAFYESLSLQ
+167 
-179 IRLQIDIG
+179 
-187 NIYADLGDYAK
+187 
-198 AIQSFEQSLDIA
+198 
-210 NKYGDQKQRQQII
+210 
-223 INFGKVYAAI
+223 
-233 GDYIKA
+233 
-239 FEYLQQSLKLARE
+239 
-252 IGDRQGELE
+252 
-261 ALATQGSI
+261 
-269 LALTGNTKGL
+269 
-279 NSLQQSLLIAREVK
+279 
-293 DKKYEGVILNNIGLL
+293 
-308 YHNRSEFSKSIDFYH
+308 
-323 QALSL
+323 
-328 YKEINDQIGIGEVF
+328 
-342 NNLGVNYVCLSK
+342 
-354 YALAMDFFQQGLII
+354 
-368 FKTVK
+368 
-373 SQNGIG
+373 
-379 ATLNNLGL
+379 
-387 LYSDL
+387 
-392 GKYNQALNFYEQA
+392 
-405 LEIRIRI
+405 
-412 GNLAGQAA
+412 
-420 TLNNIGLVYDY
+420 
-431 QRQFPK
+431 
-437 AISFYQQSLTIRRN
+437 
-451 TADQAG
+451 
-457 QAVALNNIGLVYS
+457 
-470 HLGQFS
+470 
-476 AALQSLEQAL
+476 
-486 GIFKQLKNPVK
+486 
-497 EGNTLDS
+497 
-504 LGTVYKNL
+504 
-512 KMYDQAFA
+512 
-520 FYQKA
+520 
-525 LVIMREVG
+525 
-533 DHSTEKVTLSNIGSL
+533 ST
-548 FQELKK
+548 LKK
-554 PKLAII
+554 QQQPELAII
-560 FYKKSVNLTEAIRK
+560 FYKQSVNVREGIRQGLRK
-574 DLQTLPRDQQ
+574 LPRDQQ

-618 KIQELRDFTRNAI
+618 KIQELRDFTRNAR

-644 EENILNK
+644 EEDILKK

-697 LQERLAKDPALLE
+697 LQERLAKDPALME

-772 QFRTKLSNP
+772 QFRTELSNP

-800 PLEGEIKDK
+800 PLEGEIKGK
-809 NVRHLVFSLDRST
+809 NVRNLVFSLDRST

-840 YGISTVLNAGLTDV
+840 YGISTILNAGLTDV

-895 SGKENTGIFPGL
+895 SGKENTGIFPGS
-907 EFLNEAFIFRTLR
+907 EFLDEAFIFPTLR

-966 MTDTHLV
+966 MKDTHLV

-1035 TKSQA
+1035 TKAQA
-1040 LREAQIAMIQGKIQS
+1040 LREAQIAMIQDSKIQS
-1055 GAVNRSSVNYTPGQS
+1055 GDVNRSSVNYTPGQS
-1070 RNSESISRNLS
+1070 RNSESISHNLS

>member
-28 SYLFSS
+28 SYLLS
-34 TVQGQTNQD
+34 TTAQAQTSQD
-43 RKTQAD
+43 QKTEAD
-49 KLLRQG
+49 KLLEQG
-55 NQQFQHSQ
+55 NQQFQRSQ
-63 YRDAIQSWQQALVIY
+63 YKDAIQSWQQALVIY

-93 LGNAYN
+93 LGIAYRN
-99 QLGQYPKAIE
+99 LGEYPKAIE
-109 FYQQVLTIVQ
+109 FY
-119 GQESFSEVET
+119 
-129 LSKIGLLY
+129 
-137 KQLGQ
+137 
-142 YTKAV
+142 
-147 YFYEKS
+147 
-153 LSISQHLSDLLSGL
+153 
-167 NPIAFYESLSLQ
+167 
-179 IRLQIDIG
+179 R
-187 NIYADLGDYAK
+187 
-198 AIQSFEQSLDIA
+198 QSL
-210 NKYGDQKQRQQII
+210 
-223 INFGKVYAAI
+223 AI
-233 GDYIKA
+233 
-239 FEYLQQSLKLARE
+239 FRE
-252 IGDRQGELE
+252 IGDIAGE
-261 ALATQGSI
+261 
-269 LALTGNTKGL
+269 GL
-279 NSLQQSLLIAREVK
+279 
-293 DKKYEGVILNNIGLL
+293 
-308 YHNRSEFSKSIDFYH
+308 
-323 QALSL
+323 
-328 YKEINDQIGIGEVF
+328 
-342 NNLGVNYVCLSK
+342 
-354 YALAMDFFQQGLII
+354 
-368 FKTVK
+368 
-373 SQNGIG
+373 
-379 ATLNNLGL
+379 
-387 LYSDL
+387 
-392 GKYNQALNFYEQA
+392 
-405 LEIRIRI
+405 
-412 GNLAGQAA
+412 
-420 TLNNIGLVYDY
+420 
-431 QRQFPK
+431 
-437 AISFYQQSLTIRRN
+437 
-451 TADQAG
+451 
-457 QAVALNNIGLVYS
+457 
-470 HLGQFS
+470 
-476 AALQSLEQAL
+476 
-486 GIFKQLKNPVK
+486 
-497 EGNTLDS
+497 
-504 LGTVYKNL
+504 
-512 KMYDQAFA
+512 
-520 FYQKA
+520 
-525 LVIMREVG
+525 
-533 DHSTEKVTLSNIGSL
+533 TLSNIGSTL
-548 FQELKK
+548 EEQQQPE
-554 PKLAII
+554 LAIV
-560 FYKKSVNLTEAIRK
+560 FYKQSVNVREGIRQ
-574 DLQTLPRDQQ
+574 DLRKLPREQQ
-584 ESYTQTVADTYR
+584 ESYTQTVAHTYR
-596 SLADLLLSQG
+596 RLADLLISQG
-606 RVLEAQQVLELL
+606 RLLEAQQVLELL
-618 KIQELRDFTRNAI
+618 KIQELRDFTRNARP
-631 AGGETAGIALSRI
+631 GGETAGIALSRI
-644 EENILNK
+644 EEDILNK
-651 YGTLIAFGLKLY
+651 YGTLIVFGLKLY
-663 ECEQQKCNILSQL
+663 ECEQQKCNSLSQL

-720 IVTAEPDTIL
+720 IVTAKPDTIL

-772 QFRTKLSNP
+772 QFRTQLSNP
-781 NGEKELKAI
+781 NGEKELKAT

-881 LSNVPLELANIVQK
+881 LSNVPLELANIVQQ
-895 SGKENTGIFPGL
+895 SGKENTGIFPGS
-907 EFLNEAFIFRTLR
+907 EFLDEAFIFRTLR

-949 GTGEE
+949 GTGDKLTVE
-954 LKIDQIQTLQNY
+954 QIQTLQNY
-966 MTDTHLV
+966 MIDTHLV

-1035 TKSQA
+1035 TKSEA

-1055 GAVNRSSVNYTPGQS
+1055 SNTNRSSVNYTPGQS

>member
-1 MSLRLRLI
+1 
-9 SWLTSPLLLTLIP
+9 LLTLIP

-34 TVQGQTNQD
+34 TAQAQTSQD
-43 RKTQAD
+43 WTIEAD
-49 KLLRQG
+49 KLLEQG
-55 NQQFQHSQ
+55 IQQFDISEYQA
-63 YRDAIQSWQQALVIY
+63 AIRSWQQTLAIY
-78 QQLKDRKGE
+78 QQLKDRDGE
-87 TNSLNN
+87 ASSLNN
-93 LGNAYN
+93 LGLAYYSLGQYPKAIEFHQQSLAIKQEIGDRN
-99 QLGQYPKAIE
+99 GEATSLNNLGGAYFQLGQYPKAIE
-109 FYQQVLTIVQ
+109 FYQQSLAIFREISNRNGEGLT
-119 GQESFSEVET
+119 
-129 LSKIGLLY
+129 
-137 KQLGQ
+137 LGNLGN
-142 YTKAV
+142 V
-147 YFYEKS
+147 Y
-153 LSISQHLSDLLSGL
+153 
-167 NPIAFYESLSLQ
+167 N
-179 IRLQIDIG
+179 
-187 NIYADLGDYAK
+187 NLGEYPK
-198 AIQSFEQSLDIA
+198 AIEF
-210 NKYGDQKQRQQII
+210 Y
-223 INFGKVYAAI
+223 
-233 GDYIKA
+233 
-239 FEYLQQSLKLARE
+239 QQSLAIQREIGNRNGFASSLMGLGNAYNFLGEYPKAIEFYQQSLAIQREIGNRNGFASSLMALGSAYGSLGEYPKAIEFYQQSLAIKRE
-252 IGDRQGELE
+252 IGDRKEV
-261 ALATQGSI
+261 A
-269 LALTGNTKGL
+269 
-279 NSLQQSLLIAREVK
+279 NS
-293 DKKYEGVILNNIGLL
+293 
-308 YHNRSEFSKSIDFYH
+308 
-323 QALSL
+323 
-328 YKEINDQIGIGEVF
+328 
-342 NNLGVNYVCLSK
+342 
-354 YALAMDFFQQGLII
+354 
-368 FKTVK
+368 
-373 SQNGIG
+373 
-379 ATLNNLGL
+379 LNNLGNA
-387 LYSDL
+387 YANL
-392 GKYNQALNFYEQA
+392 GQY
-405 LEIRIRI
+405 
-412 GNLAGQAA
+412 
-420 TLNNIGLVYDY
+420 
-431 QRQFPK
+431 PK
-437 AISFYQQSLTIRRN
+437 AIEFHQQSLGIARE
-451 TADQAG
+451 
-457 QAVALNNIGLVYS
+457 IGNREGES
-470 HLGQFS
+470 
-476 AALQSLEQAL
+476 
-486 GIFKQLKNPVK
+486 IF
-497 EGNTLDS
+497 
-504 LGTVYKNL
+504 
-512 KMYDQAFA
+512 
-520 FYQKA
+520 
-525 LVIMREVG
+525 
-533 DHSTEKVTLSNIGSL
+533 LSNIGL
-548 FQELKK
+548 TLQKQQQPE
-554 PKLAII
+554 LAIV
-560 FYKKSVNLTEAIRK
+560 FYKQSVNITEGIRQ
-574 DLQTLPRDQQ
+574 DLRKLPREQQ

-596 SLADLLLSQG
+596 SLADLLISQG
-606 RVLEAQQVLELL
+606 RLLEAQQVLELL
-618 KIQELRDFTRNAI
+618 KIQELRDFTRNAR

-644 EENILNK
+644 EEDILKK

-697 LQERLAKDPALLE
+697 LQERLAKDPALME

-772 QFRTKLSNP
+772 QFRTELSNP

-800 PLEGEIKDK
+800 PLEGEIKGK
-809 NVRHLVFSLDRST
+809 NVRNLVFSLDRST

-840 YGISTVLNAGLTDV
+840 YGISTILNAGLTDV

-895 SGKENTGIFPGL
+895 SGKENTGIFPGS
-907 EFLNEAFIFRTLR
+907 EFLDEAFIFPTLR

-966 MTDTHLV
+966 MKDTHLV

-1035 TKSQA
+1035 TKAQA
-1040 LREAQIAMIQGKIQS
+1040 LREAQIAMIQDSKIQS
-1055 GAVNRSSVNYTPGQS
+1055 GDVNRSSVNYTPGQS
-1070 RNSESISRNLS
+1070 RNSESISHNLS

>member
-1 MSLRLRLI
+1 
-9 SWLTSPLLLTLIP
+9 
-22 SLLPIP
+22 
-28 SYLFSS
+28 
-34 TVQGQTNQD
+34 
-43 RKTQAD
+43 
-49 KLLRQG
+49 
-55 NQQFQHSQ
+55 
-63 YRDAIQSWQQALVIY
+63 
-78 QQLKDRKGE
+78 
-87 TNSLNN
+87 
-93 LGNAYN
+93 
-99 QLGQYPKAIE
+99 
-109 FYQQVLTIVQ
+109 
-119 GQESFSEVET
+119 
-129 LSKIGLLY
+129 
-137 KQLGQ
+137 
-142 YTKAV
+142 
-147 YFYEKS
+147 
-153 LSISQHLSDLLSGL
+153 
-167 NPIAFYESLSLQ
+167 
-179 IRLQIDIG
+179 
-187 NIYADLGDYAK
+187 
-198 AIQSFEQSLDIA
+198 
-210 NKYGDQKQRQQII
+210 
-223 INFGKVYAAI
+223 
-233 GDYIKA
+233 
-239 FEYLQQSLKLARE
+239 
-252 IGDRQGELE
+252 
-261 ALATQGSI
+261 
-269 LALTGNTKGL
+269 
-279 NSLQQSLLIAREVK
+279 
-293 DKKYEGVILNNIGLL
+293 
-308 YHNRSEFSKSIDFYH
+308 
-323 QALSL
+323 
-328 YKEINDQIGIGEVF
+328 
-342 NNLGVNYVCLSK
+342 
-354 YALAMDFFQQGLII
+354 
-368 FKTVK
+368 
-373 SQNGIG
+373 
-379 ATLNNLGL
+379 
-387 LYSDL
+387 
-392 GKYNQALNFYEQA
+392 
-405 LEIRIRI
+405 
-412 GNLAGQAA
+412 
-420 TLNNIGLVYDY
+420 
-431 QRQFPK
+431 
-437 AISFYQQSLTIRRN
+437 
-451 TADQAG
+451 
-457 QAVALNNIGLVYS
+457 
-470 HLGQFS
+470 
-476 AALQSLEQAL
+476 
-486 GIFKQLKNPVK
+486 
-497 EGNTLDS
+497 
-504 LGTVYKNL
+504 
-512 KMYDQAFA
+512 MYDQAFA

-554 PKLAII
+554 PELAII

>member
-9 SWLTSPLLLTLIP
+9 SWITSPLLLTLIP

-34 TVQGQTNQD
+34 TAQAQTSQD
-43 RKTQAD
+43 WTIEAD
-49 KLLRQG
+49 KLLEQG
-55 NQQFQHSQ
+55 IQQFDISEYQA
-63 YRDAIQSWQQALVIY
+63 AIRSWQQTLAIY
-78 QQLKDRKGE
+78 QQLKDRDGE
-87 TNSLNN
+87 ASSLNN
-93 LGNAYN
+93 LGLAYYSLGQYPKAIEFHQQSLAIKQEIGDRN
-99 QLGQYPKAIE
+99 GEALSLMNMGIAYSELGQYPKAIE
-109 FYQQVLTIVQ
+109 FYQQSLSIQ
-119 GQESFSEVET
+119 RQIGDRNGQA
-129 LSKIGLLY
+129 LSLMNIGN
-137 KQLGQ
+137 
-142 YTKAV
+142 V
-147 YFYEKS
+147 YFDLEQYPKAIEFFHKS
-153 LSISQHLSDLLSGL
+153 LSI
-167 NPIAFYESLSLQ
+167 
-179 IRLQIDIG
+179 
-187 NIYADLGDYAK
+187 
-198 AIQSFEQSLDIA
+198 
-210 NKYGDQKQRQQII
+210 QRQ
-223 INFGKVYAAI
+223 
-233 GDYIKA
+233 
-239 FEYLQQSLKLARE
+239 
-252 IGDRQGELE
+252 IGDRNGE
-261 ALATQGSI
+261 A
-269 LALTGNTKGL
+269 
-279 NSLQQSLLIAREVK
+279 
-293 DKKYEGVILNNIGLL
+293 
-308 YHNRSEFSKSIDFYH
+308 KSIGNMGNAYNF
-323 QALSL
+323 
-328 YKEINDQIGIGEVF
+328 
-342 NNLGVNYVCLSK
+342 LGQYPK
-354 YALAMDFFQQGLII
+354 AIEFFQQSMVI
-368 FKTVK
+368 FRD
-373 SQNGIG
+373 IG
-379 ATLNNLGL
+379 
-387 LYSDL
+387 D
-392 GKYNQALNFYEQA
+392 
-405 LEIRIRI
+405 I
-412 GNLAGQAA
+412 AGQ
-420 TLNNIGLVYDY
+420 
-431 QRQFPK
+431 
-437 AISFYQQSLTIRRN
+437 
-451 TADQAG
+451 
-457 QAVALNNIGLVYS
+457 
-470 HLGQFS
+470 
-476 AALQSLEQAL
+476 
-486 GIFKQLKNPVK
+486 GI
-497 EGNTLDS
+497 
-504 LGTVYKNL
+504 
-512 KMYDQAFA
+512 
-520 FYQKA
+520 
-525 LVIMREVG
+525 
-533 DHSTEKVTLSNIGSL
+533 TLSNIGL
-548 FQELKK
+548 TLEKQQQPE
-554 PKLAII
+554 LAIV
-560 FYKKSVNLTEAIRK
+560 FYKQSVNVREGIRQ
-574 DLQTLPRDQQ
+574 DLRKLPREQQ
-584 ESYTQTVADTYR
+584 ESYTQTVADDYR

-618 KIQELRDFTRNAI
+618 KIQELRDFTRNAR

-644 EENILNK
+644 EEDILKK

-772 QFRTKLSNP
+772 QFRTELSNP

-800 PLEGEIKDK
+800 PLEGEIKGK
-809 NVRHLVFSLDRST
+809 NVRNLVFSLDRST

-840 YGISTVLNAGLTDV
+840 YGISTILNAGLTDV

-881 LSNVPLELANIVQK
+881 LSNVPLELANIVQQ
-895 SGKENTGIFPGL
+895 SGKENTGIFPGS
-907 EFLNEAFIFRTLR
+907 EFLDEAFIFRTLR

-949 GTGEE
+949 GTGDKLTVE
-954 LKIDQIQTLQNY
+954 QIQTLQNY
-966 MTDTHLV
+966 MIDTHLV

-1055 GAVNRSSVNYTPGQS
+1055 SNTERSSVNYTPGQS
-1070 RNSESISRNLS
+1070 RNSESISHNLS

>member
-28 SYLFSS
+28 SYLLS
-34 TVQGQTNQD
+34 TTAQAQTSQD
-43 RKTQAD
+43 WTIEAD
-49 KLLRQG
+49 KLLEQG
-55 NQQFQHSQ
+55 IQQFDISEYQA
-63 YRDAIQSWQQALVIY
+63 AIRSWQQTLAIY
-78 QQLKDRKGE
+78 QQLKDRDGE
-87 TNSLNN
+87 ASSLNN
-93 LGNAYN
+93 LGLAYYSLGQYPKAIEFHQQSLAIKQEIGDRN
-99 QLGQYPKAIE
+99 GEALSLMNMGIAYSELGQYPKAIE
-109 FYQQVLTIVQ
+109 FYQQSLSIQ
-119 GQESFSEVET
+119 RQIGDRNGQA
-129 LSKIGLLY
+129 LSLMNIGN
-137 KQLGQ
+137 
-142 YTKAV
+142 V
-147 YFYEKS
+147 YFDLEQYPKAIEFFHKS
-153 LSISQHLSDLLSGL
+153 LSI
-167 NPIAFYESLSLQ
+167 
-179 IRLQIDIG
+179 
-187 NIYADLGDYAK
+187 
-198 AIQSFEQSLDIA
+198 
-210 NKYGDQKQRQQII
+210 QRQ
-223 INFGKVYAAI
+223 
-233 GDYIKA
+233 
-239 FEYLQQSLKLARE
+239 
-252 IGDRQGELE
+252 IGDRNGE
-261 ALATQGSI
+261 A
-269 LALTGNTKGL
+269 
-279 NSLQQSLLIAREVK
+279 
-293 DKKYEGVILNNIGLL
+293 
-308 YHNRSEFSKSIDFYH
+308 KSIGNMGNAYNF
-323 QALSL
+323 
-328 YKEINDQIGIGEVF
+328 
-342 NNLGVNYVCLSK
+342 LGQYPK
-354 YALAMDFFQQGLII
+354 AIEFFQQSMVI
-368 FKTVK
+368 FRD
-373 SQNGIG
+373 IG
-379 ATLNNLGL
+379 
-387 LYSDL
+387 D
-392 GKYNQALNFYEQA
+392 
-405 LEIRIRI
+405 I
-412 GNLAGQAA
+412 AGQ
-420 TLNNIGLVYDY
+420 
-431 QRQFPK
+431 
-437 AISFYQQSLTIRRN
+437 
-451 TADQAG
+451 
-457 QAVALNNIGLVYS
+457 
-470 HLGQFS
+470 
-476 AALQSLEQAL
+476 
-486 GIFKQLKNPVK
+486 GI
-497 EGNTLDS
+497 
-504 LGTVYKNL
+504 
-512 KMYDQAFA
+512 
-520 FYQKA
+520 
-525 LVIMREVG
+525 
-533 DHSTEKVTLSNIGSL
+533 TLSNIGL
-548 FQELKK
+548 TLEKQQQPE
-554 PKLAII
+554 LAIV
-560 FYKKSVNLTEAIRK
+560 FYKQSVNVREGIRQ
-574 DLQTLPRDQQ
+574 DLRKLPREQQ

-596 SLADLLLSQG
+596 GLADLLLSQG

-618 KIQELRDFTRNAI
+618 KIQELRDFTRNAR

-644 EENILNK
+644 EEDILKK

-697 LQERLAKDPALLE
+697 LQERLAKDPALME

-772 QFRTKLSNP
+772 QFRTELSNP

-800 PLEGEIKDK
+800 PLEGEIKGK
-809 NVRHLVFSLDRST
+809 NVRNLVFSLDRST

-840 YGISTVLNAGLTDV
+840 YGISTILNAGLTDV

-895 SGKENTGIFPGL
+895 SGKENTGIFPGS
-907 EFLNEAFIFRTLR
+907 EFLDEAFIFPTLR

-966 MTDTHLV
+966 MKDTHLV

-1035 TKSQA
+1035 TKAQA
-1040 LREAQIAMIQGKIQS
+1040 LREAQIAMIQDSKIQS
-1055 GAVNRSSVNYTPGQS
+1055 GDVNRSSVNYTPGQS
-1070 RNSESISRNLS
+1070 RNSESISHNLS

>member
-1 MSLRLRLI
+1 MDINPLMPCQATFTILICHSASTQGLQYIESKILSNYLNIKYNIMSLRLRLI

-28 SYLFSS
+28 SYLLS
-34 TVQGQTNQD
+34 TTAQAQTSQD
-43 RKTQAD
+43 WTIEAD
-49 KLLRQG
+49 KLLEQG
-55 NQQFQHSQ
+55 IQQFDISEYQA
-63 YRDAIQSWQQALVIY
+63 AIRSWQQTLAIY
-78 QQLKDRKGE
+78 QQLKDRDGE
-87 TNSLNN
+87 ASSLNN
-93 LGNAYN
+93 LGLAYYSLGQYPKAIEFHQQSLAIKQEIGDRN
-99 QLGQYPKAIE
+99 GEALSLMNMGIAYSELGQYPKAIE
-109 FYQQVLTIVQ
+109 FYQQSLSIQ
-119 GQESFSEVET
+119 RQIGDRNGQA
-129 LSKIGLLY
+129 LSLMNIGN
-137 KQLGQ
+137 
-142 YTKAV
+142 V
-147 YFYEKS
+147 YFDLEQYPKAIEFFHKS
-153 LSISQHLSDLLSGL
+153 LSI
-167 NPIAFYESLSLQ
+167 
-179 IRLQIDIG
+179 
-187 NIYADLGDYAK
+187 
-198 AIQSFEQSLDIA
+198 
-210 NKYGDQKQRQQII
+210 QRQ
-223 INFGKVYAAI
+223 
-233 GDYIKA
+233 
-239 FEYLQQSLKLARE
+239 
-252 IGDRQGELE
+252 IGDRNGE
-261 ALATQGSI
+261 A
-269 LALTGNTKGL
+269 
-279 NSLQQSLLIAREVK
+279 
-293 DKKYEGVILNNIGLL
+293 
-308 YHNRSEFSKSIDFYH
+308 KSIGNMGNAYNF
-323 QALSL
+323 
-328 YKEINDQIGIGEVF
+328 
-342 NNLGVNYVCLSK
+342 LGQYPK
-354 YALAMDFFQQGLII
+354 AIEFFQQSMVI
-368 FKTVK
+368 FRD
-373 SQNGIG
+373 IG
-379 ATLNNLGL
+379 
-387 LYSDL
+387 D
-392 GKYNQALNFYEQA
+392 
-405 LEIRIRI
+405 I
-412 GNLAGQAA
+412 AGQ
-420 TLNNIGLVYDY
+420 
-431 QRQFPK
+431 
-437 AISFYQQSLTIRRN
+437 
-451 TADQAG
+451 
-457 QAVALNNIGLVYS
+457 
-470 HLGQFS
+470 
-476 AALQSLEQAL
+476 
-486 GIFKQLKNPVK
+486 GI
-497 EGNTLDS
+497 
-504 LGTVYKNL
+504 
-512 KMYDQAFA
+512 
-520 FYQKA
+520 
-525 LVIMREVG
+525 
-533 DHSTEKVTLSNIGSL
+533 TLSNIGL
-548 FQELKK
+548 TLEKQQQPE
-554 PKLAII
+554 LAIV
-560 FYKKSVNLTEAIRK
+560 FYKQSVNVREGIRQ
-574 DLQTLPRDQQ
+574 DLRKLPREQQ

-596 SLADLLLSQG
+596 GLADLLLSQG

-618 KIQELRDFTRNAI
+618 KIQELRDFTRNAR

-644 EENILNK
+644 EEDILKK

-697 LQERLAKDPALLE
+697 LQERLAKDPALME

-772 QFRTKLSNP
+772 QFRTELSNP

-800 PLEGEIKDK
+800 PLEGEIKGK
-809 NVRHLVFSLDRST
+809 NVRNLVFSLDRST

-840 YGISTVLNAGLTDV
+840 YGISTILNAGLTDV

-895 SGKENTGIFPGL
+895 SGKENTGIFPGS
-907 EFLNEAFIFRTLR
+907 EFLDEAFIFPTLR

-966 MTDTHLV
+966 MKDTHLV

-1035 TKSQA
+1035 TKAQA
-1040 LREAQIAMIQGKIQS
+1040 LREAQIAMIQDSKIQS
-1055 GAVNRSSVNYTPGQS
+1055 GDVNRSSVNYTPGQS
-1070 RNSESISRNLS
+1070 RNSESISHNLS

>member
-1 MSLRLRLI
+1 MDINPLMPCQATFTILICHSASTQGLQYIESKILSNYLNIKYNIMSLRLRLI

-28 SYLFSS
+28 SYLLS
-34 TVQGQTNQD
+34 TTAQAQTSQD
-43 RKTQAD
+43 QKTEAD
-49 KLLRQG
+49 KLLEQG
-55 NQQFQHSQ
+55 NQQFDISEYQA
-63 YRDAIQSWQQALVIY
+63 AIRSWQQTLAIY
-78 QQLKDRKGE
+78 QQLKDRDGE
-87 TNSLNN
+87 ASSLNNLGLAYYSLGQYPKAIEFHQQSLAIKQEIGDRNGEAKSLNN

-99 QLGQYPKAIE
+99 YLGQYAKAIEFFQQSLAIKRKIDRNEEAISLNNLGNVYNNLGQYSKAIEFSQQSLAIKRKIGDRNGEAKSIGNMGNAYNFLGQYPKAIE
-109 FYQQVLTIVQ
+109 FFQQSMVI
-119 GQESFSEVET
+119 F
-129 LSKIGLLY
+129 
-137 KQLGQ
+137 
-142 YTKAV
+142 
-147 YFYEKS
+147 
-153 LSISQHLSDLLSGL
+153 
-167 NPIAFYESLSLQ
+167 
-179 IRLQIDIG
+179 RDIG
-187 NIYADLGDYAK
+187 
-198 AIQSFEQSLDIA
+198 DIA
-210 NKYGDQKQRQQII
+210 G
-223 INFGKVYAAI
+223 
-233 GDYIKA
+233 
-239 FEYLQQSLKLARE
+239 
-252 IGDRQGELE
+252 QG
-261 ALATQGSI
+261 I
-269 LALTGNTKGL
+269 
-279 NSLQQSLLIAREVK
+279 
-293 DKKYEGVILNNIGLL
+293 
-308 YHNRSEFSKSIDFYH
+308 
-323 QALSL
+323 
-328 YKEINDQIGIGEVF
+328 
-342 NNLGVNYVCLSK
+342 
-354 YALAMDFFQQGLII
+354 
-368 FKTVK
+368 
-373 SQNGIG
+373 
-379 ATLNNLGL
+379 
-387 LYSDL
+387 
-392 GKYNQALNFYEQA
+392 
-405 LEIRIRI
+405 
-412 GNLAGQAA
+412 
-420 TLNNIGLVYDY
+420 
-431 QRQFPK
+431 
-437 AISFYQQSLTIRRN
+437 
-451 TADQAG
+451 
-457 QAVALNNIGLVYS
+457 
-470 HLGQFS
+470 
-476 AALQSLEQAL
+476 
-486 GIFKQLKNPVK
+486 
-497 EGNTLDS
+497 
-504 LGTVYKNL
+504 
-512 KMYDQAFA
+512 
-520 FYQKA
+520 
-525 LVIMREVG
+525 
-533 DHSTEKVTLSNIGSL
+533 TLSNIGL
-548 FQELKK
+548 TLEKQQQPE
-554 PKLAII
+554 LAIV
-560 FYKKSVNLTEAIRK
+560 FYKQSVNVREGIRQ
-574 DLQTLPRDQQ
+574 DLRKLPREQQ

-596 SLADLLLSQG
+596 GLADLLLSQG

-618 KIQELRDFTRNAI
+618 KIQELRDFTRNAR

-644 EENILNK
+644 EEDILKK

-697 LQERLAKDPALLE
+697 LQERLAKDPALME

-772 QFRTKLSNP
+772 QFRTELSNP

-800 PLEGEIKDK
+800 PLEGEIKGK
-809 NVRHLVFSLDRST
+809 NVRNLVFSLDRST

-840 YGISTVLNAGLTDV
+840 YGISTILNAGLTDV

-895 SGKENTGIFPGL
+895 SGKENTGIFPGS
-907 EFLNEAFIFRTLR
+907 EFLDEAFIFPTLR

-966 MTDTHLV
+966 MKDTHLV

-1035 TKSQA
+1035 TKAQA
-1040 LREAQIAMIQGKIQS
+1040 LREAQIAMIQDSKIQS
-1055 GAVNRSSVNYTPGQS
+1055 GDVNRSSVNYTPGQS
-1070 RNSESISRNLS
+1070 RNSESISHNLS

>member
-1 MSLRLRLI
+1 LGLAYYSLGQYPKAI
-9 SWLTSPLLLTLIP
+9 EFHQQ
-22 SLLPIP
+22 SLAIK
-28 SYLFSS
+28 
-34 TVQGQTNQD
+34 QEIGD
-43 RKTQAD
+43 RN
-49 KLLRQG
+49 G
-55 NQQFQHSQ
+55 E
-63 YRDAIQSWQQALVIY
+63 AL
-78 QQLKDRKGE
+78 
-87 TNSLNN
+87 SLMNM
-93 LGNAYN
+93 GIAYSE
-99 QLGQYPKAIE
+99 LGQYPKAIE
-109 FYQQVLTIVQ
+109 FYQQSLSIQ
-119 GQESFSEVET
+119 RQIGDRNGQA
-129 LSKIGLLY
+129 LSLMNIGN
-137 KQLGQ
+137 
-142 YTKAV
+142 V
-147 YFYEKS
+147 YFDLEQYPKAIEFFHKS
-153 LSISQHLSDLLSGL
+153 LSI
-167 NPIAFYESLSLQ
+167 
-179 IRLQIDIG
+179 
-187 NIYADLGDYAK
+187 
-198 AIQSFEQSLDIA
+198 
-210 NKYGDQKQRQQII
+210 QRQ
-223 INFGKVYAAI
+223 
-233 GDYIKA
+233 
-239 FEYLQQSLKLARE
+239 
-252 IGDRQGELE
+252 IGDRNGE
-261 ALATQGSI
+261 A
-269 LALTGNTKGL
+269 
-279 NSLQQSLLIAREVK
+279 
-293 DKKYEGVILNNIGLL
+293 
-308 YHNRSEFSKSIDFYH
+308 KSIGNMGNAYNF
-323 QALSL
+323 
-328 YKEINDQIGIGEVF
+328 
-342 NNLGVNYVCLSK
+342 LGQYPK
-354 YALAMDFFQQGLII
+354 AIEFFQQSMVI
-368 FKTVK
+368 FRD
-373 SQNGIG
+373 IG
-379 ATLNNLGL
+379 
-387 LYSDL
+387 D
-392 GKYNQALNFYEQA
+392 
-405 LEIRIRI
+405 I
-412 GNLAGQAA
+412 AGQ
-420 TLNNIGLVYDY
+420 
-431 QRQFPK
+431 
-437 AISFYQQSLTIRRN
+437 
-451 TADQAG
+451 
-457 QAVALNNIGLVYS
+457 
-470 HLGQFS
+470 
-476 AALQSLEQAL
+476 
-486 GIFKQLKNPVK
+486 GI
-497 EGNTLDS
+497 
-504 LGTVYKNL
+504 
-512 KMYDQAFA
+512 
-520 FYQKA
+520 
-525 LVIMREVG
+525 
-533 DHSTEKVTLSNIGSL
+533 TLSNIGL
-548 FQELKK
+548 TLEKQQQPE
-554 PKLAII
+554 LAIV
-560 FYKKSVNLTEAIRK
+560 FYKQSVNVREGIRQ
-574 DLQTLPRDQQ
+574 DLRKLPREQQ

-596 SLADLLLSQG
+596 GLADLLLSQG

-618 KIQELRDFTRNAI
+618 KIQELRDFTRNAR

-644 EENILNK
+644 EEDILKK

-697 LQERLAKDPALLE
+697 LQERLAKDPALME

-772 QFRTKLSNP
+772 QFRTELSNP

-800 PLEGEIKDK
+800 PLEGEIKGK
-809 NVRHLVFSLDRST
+809 NVRNLVFSLDRST

-840 YGISTVLNAGLTDV
+840 YGISTILNAGLTDV

-895 SGKENTGIFPGL
+895 SGKENTGIFPGS
-907 EFLNEAFIFRTLR
+907 EFLDEAFIFPTLR

-966 MTDTHLV
+966 MKDTHLV

-1035 TKSQA
+1035 TKAQA
-1040 LREAQIAMIQGKIQS
+1040 LREAQIAMIQDSKIQS
-1055 GAVNRSSVNYTPGQS
+1055 GDVNRSSVNYTPGQS
-1070 RNSESISRNLS
+1070 RNSESISHNLS

>member
-28 SYLFSS
+28 SYLLS
-34 TVQGQTNQD
+34 TTAQGQTNQD

-55 NQQFQHSQ
+55 NQQAQRSQ
-63 YRDAIQSWQQALVIY
+63 YKDAIQSWEQALAIY
-78 QQLKDRKGE
+78 QKLKDRNGE
-87 TNSLNN
+87 AKSLNN
-93 LGNAYN
+93 LGGAYF

-109 FYQQVLTIVQ
+109 FYQQ
-119 GQESFSEVET
+119 
-129 LSKIGLLY
+129 
-137 KQLGQ
+137 
-142 YTKAV
+142 
-147 YFYEKS
+147 S
-153 LSISQHLSDLLSGL
+153 L
-167 NPIAFYESLSLQ
+167 
-179 IRLQIDIG
+179 
-187 NIYADLGDYAK
+187 
-198 AIQSFEQSLDIA
+198 AI
-210 NKYGDQKQRQQII
+210 K
-223 INFGKVYAAI
+223 
-233 GDYIKA
+233 
-239 FEYLQQSLKLARE
+239 RE
-252 IGDRQGELE
+252 IGDSPEERLRQRNGE
-261 ALATQGSI
+261 A
-269 LALTGNTKGL
+269 
-279 NSLQQSLLIAREVK
+279 NSLGNLGIAYNSLGQYPKAIEFFQQSLAIQQEIGDIAG
-293 DKKYEGVILNNIGLL
+293 EGL
-308 YHNRSEFSKSIDFYH
+308 
-323 QALSL
+323 
-328 YKEINDQIGIGEVF
+328 
-342 NNLGVNYVCLSK
+342 
-354 YALAMDFFQQGLII
+354 
-368 FKTVK
+368 
-373 SQNGIG
+373 
-379 ATLNNLGL
+379 
-387 LYSDL
+387 
-392 GKYNQALNFYEQA
+392 
-405 LEIRIRI
+405 
-412 GNLAGQAA
+412 
-420 TLNNIGLVYDY
+420 
-431 QRQFPK
+431 
-437 AISFYQQSLTIRRN
+437 
-451 TADQAG
+451 
-457 QAVALNNIGLVYS
+457 
-470 HLGQFS
+470 
-476 AALQSLEQAL
+476 
-486 GIFKQLKNPVK
+486 
-497 EGNTLDS
+497 
-504 LGTVYKNL
+504 
-512 KMYDQAFA
+512 
-520 FYQKA
+520 
-525 LVIMREVG
+525 
-533 DHSTEKVTLSNIGSL
+533 TLSNIGSTL
-548 FQELKK
+548 EEQQQPE
-554 PKLAII
+554 LAIV
-560 FYKKSVNLTEAIRK
+560 FYKQSVNVREGIRQ
-574 DLQTLPRDQQ
+574 DLRKLPREQQ

-618 KIQELRDFTRNAI
+618 KIQELRDFTRNAR
-631 AGGETAGIALSRI
+631 AGGETSGIALSRI
-644 EENILNK
+644 EEDILKK
-651 YGTLIAFGLKLY
+651 YRTLIAFGLTLY
-663 ECEQQKCNILSQL
+663 ECEQQKCNSLSQL

-683 TQQFNQD
+683 TQKFNQD

-772 QFRTKLSNP
+772 QFRTQLSNP
-781 NGEKELKAI
+781 NGEKELKAT

-800 PLEGEIKDK
+800 PLEEEINAK
-809 NVRHLVFSLDRST
+809 NVNVRNLVFSLDRST

-840 YGISTVLNAGLTDV
+840 YGISTILNAGLTDV

-881 LSNVPLELANIVQK
+881 LSNVPLELANIVQQ
-895 SGKENTGIFPGL
+895 SGKENTGIFPGS
-907 EFLNEAFIFRTLR
+907 EFLDEAFIFRTLR
-920 DNLSGNKILH
+920 DNLSGNRVLH

-949 GTGEE
+949 GTGDKLTVE
-954 LKIDQIQTLQNY
+954 QIQTLQNY

-1014 NDASTSQLMQQFYQ
+1014 NDAGTSQLMQQFYQ

-1055 GAVNRSSVNYTPGQS
+1055 SNTERSSVNYTPGQS
-1070 RNSESISRNLS
+1070 RNSESISHNLS